1 MYQVDL
7 HVHTPRSACYA
18 DKSVTAAEIVDA
30 ALRAGLDAIAVTDHH
45 DYRGSLEVETAAQG
59 TGLAVLPGVEVTT
72 RQGHFLA
79 LFDAGSGEKDLVSFL
94 EWLGIAAQDR
104 GDGHLVVARS
114 VESILPEICSRGG
127 VAIAAHIER
136 WPSGFLESKESR
148 VVKQRIHASEYL
160 GALEITIPADKSS
173 WNEGRVRGFPKQY
186 ACVQGSDA
194 HSLSEIGRRRVLL
207 DVGSLDLDAL
217 CQAFKEHERRIAFPA

>member
-18 DKSVTAAEIVDA
+18 DKSASAAEIVCA
-30 ALRAGLDAIAVTDHH
+30 ALNAGLDAVAVTDHH
-45 DYRGSLEVETAAQG
+45 DYRGALDVGKAAEG
-59 TGLAVLPGVEVTT
+59 SGLIVLPGVEVTT
-72 RQGHFLA
+72 SQGHFLA
-79 LFDAGSGEKDLVSFL
+79 LFDVGGGEKDLFPFL
-94 EWLGIAAQDR
+94 EWLGVAGQYF
-104 GDGHLVVARS
+104 GDGHLVLARS
-114 VESILPEICSRGG
+114 IESILPEICARGG

-160 GALEITIPADKSS
+160 GALEITIPADKTA

-207 DVGSLDLDAL
+207 DVSSFDLDGVRH
-217 CQAFKEHERRIAFPA
+217 AFKEHERRIVFPA